1 MEIVQWIL
9 THGSEVELTISW
21 YDMNIEFTMYTHSN
35 RRVCRKTI
43 DYHEINNYTNE
54 AITLILDLMY
64 EELNLGGQLN
74 G

>member
-21 YDMNIEFTMYTHSN
+21 YEMNIEFTMYTHSN
-35 RRVCRKTI
+35 KRACRKTI
-43 DYHEINNYTNE
+43 DYYEINNYTNE
-54 AITLILDLMY
+54 AIILILDLMY
-64 EELNLGGQLN
+64 DELLKENIN

>member
-21 YDMNIEFTMYTHSN
+21 YEMDIEFTMYTRSN
-35 RRVCRKTI
+35 RRACRKTI
-43 DYHEINNYTNE
+43 NYHEVENFNNE

-64 EELNLGGQLN
+64 EELLKENIN

>member
-21 YDMNIEFTMYTHSN
+21 YEMDIEFTMYTRSN
-35 RRVCRKTI
+35 RRACRKTI
-43 DYHEINNYTNE
+43 NYHEVENFNNE

-64 EELNLGGQLN
+64 EELYKN
-74 G
+74 

>member
-21 YDMNIEFTMYTHSN
+21 YDMNIEFTMCTHSN

-54 AITLILDLMY
+54 AIALILDLMY
-64 EELNLGGQLN
+64 EELYKN
-74 G
+74 